1 MDLVIG
7 REKTGFLGLG
17 KTFVEATLHNPYSEV
32 KVLRTYQTQL
42 PKTKKSFILV
52 QL

>member
-1 MDLVIG
+1 MVV
-7 REKTGFLGLG
+7 EKKTGFLGLGKG

-42 PKTKKSFILV
+42 PKTKFMLRSNSNV
-52 QL
+52 